1 MLTVHIQRLE
11 ERRLK
16 VHGED
21 AREWLNGQLTC
32 DLRET
37 SPGSVTYG
45 LILSS
50 KGKLISDVWVLEEPE
65 EGDEQHFSLSLPAHR
80 ADAAFERL
88 DRFLVMEDVE
98 LSFSDEALVSVQGE
112 GAVAQLGKHAGGDV
126 TIWPTTRLDTE
137 GAEVWLPA
145 LEAQALVAKLGA
157 TNTSAFHDA
166 RVEAGIPALGQDMGD
181 STLPQEVGLHGAVC
195 FNKGC
200 YVGQEPVIMLEHRGK
215 PPKRLVRLR
224 VESTSPGD
232 VVLSGERNVGRITS
246 VHSSKPLALALIK
259 RKHLEDTLS
268 VQGSSVSELTLID
281 NGTPRDRQ
289 THEDEHTAEQ

>member
-1 MLTVHIQRLE
+1 MLCVHIQLLE

-37 SPGSVTYG
+37 SPGSTTYG

-50 KGKLISDVWVLEEPE
+50 KGKLISDVWVLEHPE
-65 EGDEQHFSLSLPAHR
+65 DGDEQHFSLSLPGLR

-88 DRFLVMEDVE
+88 DRFLVMEDVDVK
-98 LSFSDEALVSVQGE
+98 FSDERVVSVQGE
-112 GAVAQLGKHAGGDV
+112 GARALLSEHTSA

-145 LEAQALVAKLGA
+145 AESEALVATLGA
-157 TNTSAFHDA
+157 TNQTTFDDA
-166 RVEAGIPALGQDMGD
+166 RVEAGVPALGQDMGD
-181 STLPQEVGLHGAVC
+181 STLPQEVGLHGAVS

-215 PPKRLVRLR
+215 PPKRLVQLR
-224 VESTSPGD
+224 VDGASVD
-232 VVLSGERNVGRITS
+232 DAVLSGEKNVGRVTS
-246 VHSSKPLALALIK
+246 VHSTQPLALALIK
-259 RKHLEDTLS
+259 RKHLEDSLS
-268 VQGSSVSELTLID
+268 VGESPVSELTIID
-281 NGTPRDRQ
+281 DGKPRDRSP
-289 THEDEHTAEQ
+289 APS

>member
-1 MLTVHIQRLE
+1 VHIQLLE
-11 ERRLK
+11 ERRID

-37 SPGSVTYG
+37 SPGSATYG

-50 KGKLISDVWVLEEPE
+50 KGKLISDVWVLEHPE
-65 EGDEQHFSLSLPAHR
+65 EDGVQRFSLSLPTLR

-98 LSFSDEALVSVQGE
+98 LAFSEDLLVSVQGS
-112 GAVAQLGKHAGGDV
+112 GARSALGEHKTTV
-126 TIWPTTRLDTE
+126 WPTTRLDTE

-145 LEAQALVAKLGA
+145 SESAALIASLGTTTRVA
-157 TNTSAFHDA
+157 FDDA
-166 RVEAGIPALGQDMGD
+166 RVEAGVPALGQDMGD
-181 STLPQEVGLHGAVC
+181 STLPQEVGLHSAVS

-215 PPKRLVRLR
+215 PPKRLVQIR
-224 VESTSPGD
+224 VDGSSVGD
-232 VVLSGERNVGRITS
+232 AVLSGERNVGRITS
-246 VHSSKPLALALIK
+246 VHSSLPMALALVK
-259 RKHLEDTLS
+259 RKHLEDSLRVGESEVATL
-268 VQGSSVSELTLID
+268 TIID
-281 NGTPRDRQ
+281 NGKPRDRS
-289 THEDEHTAEQ
+289 A

>member
-1 MLTVHIQRLE
+1 MHIQRLE

-32 DLRET
+32 DLREPA
-37 SPGSVTYG
+37 PGSATYG

-50 KGKLISDVWVLEEPE
+50 KGKLISDVWVLEHPE
-65 EGDEQHFSLSLPAHR
+65 VGDEQHFSLSLPSLR

-88 DRFLVMEDVE
+88 DRFLVMEDVDV
-98 LSFSDEALVSVQGE
+98 SFGDEALVSAQGR
-112 GAVAQLGKHAGGDV
+112 GARALLNDQLGSAE

-145 LEAQALVAKLGA
+145 NEATALVADLGGA
-157 TNTSAFHDA
+157 TNKTAFHDA
-166 RVEAGIPALGQDMGD
+166 RVEAGIPALSQDMGD
-181 STLPQEVGLHGAVC
+181 STLPQEVGLHGAVS

-224 VESTSPGD
+224 VANASVGD
-232 VVLSGERNVGRITS
+232 PILSGEKNVGRVTS
-246 VHSSKPLALALIK
+246 VHSSKPLALALVK
-259 RKHLEDTLS
+259 RKHLEDSLS
-268 VQGSSVSELTLID
+268 IEGIAVSELTIID
-281 NGTPRDRQ
+281 DGKPRDR
-289 THEDEHTAEQ
+289 TPG

>member
-32 DLRET
+32 DLRDA
-37 SPGSVTYG
+37 SPGSATYG

-50 KGKLISDVWVLEEPE
+50 KGKLISDVWVLEHPE
-65 EGDEQHFSLSLPAHR
+65 DGDEQHFSLSLPAHR

-98 LSFSDEALVSVQGE
+98 LSFGDEALVSVQGK
-112 GAVAQLGKHAGGDV
+112 GARVVLSERATKG
-126 TIWPTTRLDTE
+126 TPIWPTTRLDTE
-137 GAEVWLPA
+137 GAEVWLAAP
-145 LEAQALVAKLGA
+145 EADALVAAIGP
-157 TNTSAFHDA
+157 TPMSAFEDA

-181 STLPQEVGLHGAVC
+181 STLPQEVGLHGAVS

-215 PPKRLVRLR
+215 PPKRLVRMR
-224 VESTSPGD
+224 VESASVGD

-246 VHSSKPLALALIK
+246 VHSSRPLALALIK
-259 RKHLEDTLS
+259 RKHLEEPLA
-268 VQGSSVSELTLID
+268 VNGSAVSELTLID
-281 NGTPRDRQ
+281 DGKPRDRDAQ
-289 THEDEHTAEQ
+289 